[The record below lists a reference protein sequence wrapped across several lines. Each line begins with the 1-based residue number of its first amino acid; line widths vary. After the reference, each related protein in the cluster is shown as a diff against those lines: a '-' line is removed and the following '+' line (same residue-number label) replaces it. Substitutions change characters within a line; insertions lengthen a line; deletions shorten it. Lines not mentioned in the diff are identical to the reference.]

1 MVKFFKKREPLE
13 KYGARGGCIAR
24 GAYGS
29 VYRTTRGY
37 AIKVTNAVDLED
49 GETIDFIREV
59 VTLRSI
65 THPNILK
72 LLAVCDV
79 GADRVS
85 YMELA
90 TSTLDDHITE
100 LSTGIIADNPELT
113 QWYLYQLLRALEY
126 CHRHYII
133 HRDIKPQNILL
144 FKDSRLQLADF
155 GLSRTCITSGDTH
168 TGEVAT
174 RWWRAP
180 ELLLGKQQYSYEI
193 DVWSVG
199 VIMLTLLTHQ
209 NKFRGSTETDQL
221 YKIFKVLGTPTEH
234 DWIGV
239 TCLSGWKA
247 YFPEYSKRN
256 LELKP
261 VDLDLVY
268 KLLAWPPNRIPAAEA
283 LADPYFD
290 AVRDRVE
297 EQYPEI
303 VDTETYPNPVK
314 TNFKQRYRFI
324 LFNWLWE
331 LKTQYKLHH
340 NTLFMAYNIF
350 DRYLMHNPNMSRDYV
365 QGYGIAALL
374 IASKMQEVLIM
385 TVDDFVYLSAD
396 TFTSSQLCKMEKD
409 VLIALD
415 YTILNYPYSHLLKN
429 TDIVTVRMIT
439 YIAALY
445 LNYDWI
451 TSWSAE
457 DCLTILQQY
466 LNGDDIQLCKRET
479 LKDYFLHLNGKIG
492 KKIQKYENYTLT

>member
-13 KYGARGGCIAR
+13 KYGDR
-24 GAYGS
+24 GARIAKGSYGS

-49 GETIDFIREV
+49 GETIDFLREV

-72 LLAVCDV
+72 LLAACDV
-79 GADRVS
+79 GADRVI

-90 TSTLDDHITE
+90 SETLDDHINCVKFSGV
-100 LSTGIIADNPELT
+100 STDPKLT

-126 CHRHYII
+126 CHSHCII

-144 FKDSRLQLADF
+144 FKGGRLQLADF
-155 GLSRTCITSGDTH
+155 GLSRSCITSGDTH

-199 VIMLTLLTHQ
+199 VIMLNLLIHE
-209 NKFRGSTETDQL
+209 NKFCGSNDADQL
-221 YKIFKVLGTPTEH
+221 YKIFKILGTPTEH
-234 DWIGV
+234 DWTGV
-239 TCLSGWKA
+239 TCLPEWSA
-247 YFPEYSKRN
+247 QFPEYSKRK

-261 VDLDLVY
+261 VELDLLY
-268 KLLAWPPNRIPAAEA
+268 KLLAWPPNRITTAES
-283 LADPYFD
+283 LTDPYFD

-297 EQYPEI
+297 EQYPQI
-303 VDTETYPNPVK
+303 VDTETYAHPVK
-314 TNFKQRYRFI
+314 TNFKQQLRSI
-324 LFNWLWE
+324 LFNWMWE
-331 LKTQYKLHH
+331 LKTQYKLRY

-350 DRYLMHNPNMSRDYV
+350 DRYLMHNPNMHRSHI

-385 TVDDFVYLSAD
+385 PVNDFVYLSAN
-396 TFTSSQLCKMEKD
+396 TFTSNQLCEMEKD
-409 VLIALD
+409 ILVALD
-415 YTILNYPYSHLLKN
+415 YRILDHPYIHLLKN

-439 YIAALY
+439 YLAAMY

-479 LKDYFLHLNGKIG
+479 MKNYFLHLNGEIG
-492 KKIQKYENYTLT
+492 KKIQKYEN